1 MSSARWTDAD
11 LMAHQARMGRK
22 DFSVPTEPAAAAKP
36 SKYHNVK
43 VVVDGEKFDSKREA
57 QHWQEL
63 KIRERAGDISNLRRQ
78 VPYDLR
84 CPIDWNIEGQAVVS
98 QYIADAVFV
107 DKDGRTHVQDVKG
120 GRATQTALFKL
131 KRKWL
136 ALQSNIEIEIV

>member
-1 MSSARWTDAD
+1 MSSTRWTDAD

-22 DFSVPTEPAAAAKP
+22 DFSVVSEPAAATKP
-36 SKYHNVK
+36 SKYRNVK
-43 VVVDGEKFDSKREA
+43 VVVDGERFDSKREA
-57 QHWQEL
+57 QHWAEL
-63 KIRERAGDISNLRRQ
+63 KLRERIGDISGLRRQ

-84 CPIDWNIEGQAVVS
+84 CPTDTGDGQLVVA

-107 DKDGRTHVQDVKG
+107 DKDGLTHVQDVKG

-131 KRKWL
+131 KQKWL